1 MTSQLT
7 QMAANT
13 AMFDGHDL
21 ELTFSTIH
29 QAGYRYVELAYNE
42 GYVGN
47 LNPSLFTAES
57 AAKVND
63 LLQKFELSTLALG
76 CTMNL
81 AGPNVLEKFRLR
93 IQFARMIGARCLNAC
108 TTSMA
113 ERELLVK
120 NMRILGPE
128 AQDNGCIICLENG
141 GDYNYNAF
149 TSAEDGLRLL
159 EEINHPGVALNVD
172 PGNMLSLCPELDP
185 VEQTLDMLSACEHFH
200 IKDVIIQ
207 DGEFYFPA
215 IGDGIIDYA
224 TILPALAQQG
234 IPCSL
239 EIPLRMHRLPDST
252 PVRTPELAPIAQSL
266 EILVRSREA
275 IEKMLKSS

>member
-7 QMAANT
+7 QLAVNT

-21 ELTFSTIH
+21 ELAFSTIQ
-29 QAGYRYVELAYNE
+29 QAGFHYVELAYNE

-57 AAKVND
+57 AARVKD
-63 LLQKFELSTLALG
+63 LLQRFELSTLALG

-81 AGPNVLEKFRLR
+81 AGPGMLDKFRLR

-113 ERELLVK
+113 ERDLLIK
-120 NMRILGPE
+120 NLRILGPE
-128 AQDNGCIICLENG
+128 AQDNSCIICLENG

-149 TSAEDGLRLL
+149 SEAEDGLELL
-159 EEINHPGVALNVD
+159 EEINHPAVALNVD
-172 PGNMLSLCPELDP
+172 PGNMLSLCPDLDS
-185 VEQTLDMLSACEHFH
+185 VEQTMDMLSACEHFH

-224 TILPALAQQG
+224 TILPALAEQG

-239 EIPLRMHRLPDST
+239 EIPLRMHRLADST
-252 PVRTPELAPIAQSL
+252 PVRSPELAPIAQSL
-266 EILVRSREA
+266 DILVRSRQA
-275 IEKMLKSS
+275 IEAMLK

>member
-7 QMAANT
+7 QLAVNT

-21 ELTFSTIH
+21 ELAFSTIQ
-29 QAGYRYVELAYNE
+29 QAGFHYVELAYNE

-57 AAKVND
+57 AARVKE
-63 LLQKFELSTLALG
+63 LLQRFELSTLALG

-81 AGPNVLEKFRLR
+81 AGPGMLDKFRLR

-113 ERELLVK
+113 ERDLLIK
-120 NMRILGPE
+120 NLRILGPE

-149 TSAEDGLRLL
+149 AEAEDSLELL
-159 EEINHPGVALNVD
+159 EEINHPAVALNVD
-172 PGNMLSLCPELDP
+172 PGNMLSLCPDLDP
-185 VEQTLDMLSACEHFH
+185 VEQTMDMLSACEHFH

-224 TILPALAQQG
+224 TILPALAEQG

-239 EIPLRMHRLPDST
+239 EIPLRMHRLADST
-252 PVRTPELAPIAQSL
+252 PVRSPELAPIAQSL
-266 EILVRSREA
+266 DILVRSRQA
-275 IEKMLKSS
+275 IEAMLK

>member
-7 QMAANT
+7 QLAVNT

-21 ELTFSTIH
+21 ELAFSTIQ
-29 QAGYRYVELAYNE
+29 QAGFHYVELAYNE

-57 AAKVND
+57 AARVKD
-63 LLQKFELSTLALG
+63 LLQRFELSTLALG

-81 AGPNVLEKFRLR
+81 AGPGMLDKFRLR

-113 ERELLVK
+113 ERDLLIK
-120 NMRILGPE
+120 NLRILGPE
-128 AQDNGCIICLENG
+128 AHDNGCIICLENG

-149 TSAEDGLRLL
+149 AEAEDGLELL
-159 EEINHPGVALNVD
+159 EEINHPAVALNVD
-172 PGNMLSLCPELDP
+172 PGNMLSLCPDLDP
-185 VEQTLDMLSACEHFH
+185 VEQTMDMLSACEHFH

-224 TILPALAQQG
+224 TILPALAEQG

-239 EIPLRMHRLPDST
+239 EIPLRMHRLADST
-252 PVRTPELAPIAQSL
+252 PVRSPELAPIAQSL
-266 EILVRSREA
+266 DILVRSRQA
-275 IEKMLKSS
+275 IEAMLK